1 MFKVGLDDPGPVVE
15 DGLLMV
21 KNGHT
26 RVPTVDYAPPAGAP
40 TAVEVVRLS
49 TLRGRTSRLRSF
61 SLPSR
66 ITFHR
71 ILTLSRGA
79 ITHTVDF
86 ERVELRPGSW
96 LWIRPGQVQQW
107 GELGGAEGTV
117 VYFESAFLDTDT
129 ARVAGLHDSYAPSV
143 IDPDNA
149 SGSSLRTLVDQL
161 IEEFDSLGQIPL
173 EVHTAVLRHLLA
185 TLVLRLSCA
194 SEKPAGARTHPLPD
208 VFARFRA
215 LVERDFARSRDV
227 SEYAAQL
234 GYSPRTVSRATHDA
248 FGVPAK
254 QFIDQ
259 RVMLEAKRLLAH
271 DELSAAQIAT
281 FLGFPSAT
289 SFAKFFRRHTGN
301 TPGAFR
307 EAFMTVH

>member
-1 MFKVGLDDPGPVVE
+1 
-15 DGLLMV
+15 MV
-21 KNGHT
+21 NSGHT
-26 RVPTVDYAPPAGAP
+26 RVPTVDYAPPAGVP

-49 TLRGRTSRLRSF
+49 TLRDRTSRLRSF

-71 ILTLSRGA
+71 ILTLSRGV

-86 ERVELRPGSW
+86 ERVELRPGRW

-107 GELGGAEGTV
+107 GALGGAEGTV
-117 VYFESAFLDTDT
+117 VYFEPAFLDADT
-129 ARVAGLHDSYAPSV
+129 ARVAGLHDPYAPSV

-149 SGSSLRTLVDQL
+149 SGNSLRLLAGQL
-161 IEEFDSLGQIPL
+161 LEEFDSLGEIPL
-173 EVHTAVLRHLLA
+173 QVHTAVLRHLLA
-185 TLVLRLSCA
+185 TLVLRLSHA
-194 SEKPAGARTHPLPD
+194 GDQPAGARTRPLPE

-234 GYSPRTVSRATHDA
+234 GYSPRTVSRATHEA
-248 FGVPAK
+248 FGIAAK
-254 QFIDQ
+254 QFIDR
-259 RVMLEAKRLLAH
+259 RVTLEAKRLLAH

-281 FLGFPSAT
+281 YLGFTSAT
-289 SFAKFFRRHTGN
+289 NFTKFFRRHTGS

-307 EAFMTVH
+307 EAVATGYEDDLDR

>member
-1 MFKVGLDDPGPVVE
+1 
-15 DGLLMV
+15 
-21 KNGHT
+21 
-26 RVPTVDYAPPAGAP
+26 
-40 TAVEVVRLS
+40 VEVVRLS
-49 TLRGRTSRLRSF
+49 TLRDRTSRLRSF

-71 ILTLSRGA
+71 ILTLSRGV

-86 ERVELRPGSW
+86 ERVELRPGRW

-107 GELGGAEGTV
+107 GALGGAEGTV
-117 VYFESAFLDTDT
+117 VYFEPAFLDADT

-149 SGSSLRTLVDQL
+149 SGNSLRLLAGQL
-161 IEEFDSLGQIPL
+161 LEEFDSLGEIPL
-173 EVHTAVLRHLLA
+173 QVHTAVLRHLLA
-185 TLVLRLSCA
+185 TLVLRLSHA
-194 SEKPAGARTHPLPD
+194 GDQPAGARTRPLPE

-234 GYSPRTVSRATHDA
+234 GYSPRTVSRATHEA
-248 FGVPAK
+248 FGIAAK
-254 QFIDQ
+254 QFIDR
-259 RVMLEAKRLLAH
+259 RVTLEAKRLLAH
-271 DELSAAQIAT
+271 DELSAAQIARY
-281 FLGFPSAT
+281 LGFTSAT
-289 SFAKFFRRHTGN
+289 NFTKFFRRHTGS

-307 EAFMTVH
+307 EAVATGYEDDLDR

>member
-1 MFKVGLDDPGPVVE
+1 M
-15 DGLLMV
+15 
-21 KNGHT
+21 
-26 RVPTVDYAPPAGAP
+26 VDYAPPAGVP

-49 TLRGRTSRLRSF
+49 TLRDRTSRLRSF

-71 ILTLSRGA
+71 ILTLSRGV

-86 ERVELRPGSW
+86 ERVELRPGRW

-107 GELGGAEGTV
+107 GALGGAEGTV
-117 VYFESAFLDTDT
+117 VYFEPAFLDADT

-149 SGSSLRTLVDQL
+149 SGNSLRLLAGQL
-161 IEEFDSLGQIPL
+161 LEEFDSLGEIPL
-173 EVHTAVLRHLLA
+173 QVHTAVLRHLLA
-185 TLVLRLSCA
+185 TLVLRLSHA
-194 SEKPAGARTHPLPD
+194 GDQPAGARTRPLPE

-234 GYSPRTVSRATHDA
+234 GYSPRTVSRATHEA
-248 FGVPAK
+248 FGIAAK
-254 QFIDQ
+254 QFIDR
-259 RVMLEAKRLLAH
+259 RVTLEAKRLLVH

-281 FLGFPSAT
+281 NLGFTSAT
-289 SFAKFFRRHTGN
+289 NFTKFFRRHTGS

-307 EAFMTVH
+307 EAVATGYEDDLDR

>member
-1 MFKVGLDDPGPVVE
+1 
-15 DGLLMV
+15 MV
-21 KNGHT
+21 NSGHT
-26 RVPTVDYAPPAGAP
+26 RVPTVNFAPPAGVP
-40 TAVEVVRLS
+40 TGLEVVRLS
-49 TLRGRTSRLRSF
+49 TLHGRTSRLRSF

-71 ILTLSRGA
+71 ILTLSRGV

-86 ERVELRPGSW
+86 ERVELRPGRW

-107 GELGGAEGTV
+107 GELDGAEGTV
-117 VYFESAFLDTDT
+117 VYFEPAFLDADT

-149 SGSSLRTLVDQL
+149 SGNSLRTLAGQL
-161 IEEFDSLGQIPL
+161 LEEFDSLGEIPL

-185 TLVLRLSCA
+185 ALVLRLSHA
-194 SEKPAGARTHPLPD
+194 GDQPAGARTRPLAE

-215 LVERDFARSRDV
+215 LVERDFARSRYV

-234 GYSPRTVSRATHDA
+234 GYSPRTVSRATHEA
-248 FGVPAK
+248 FGIAAK
-254 QFIDQ
+254 QFIDR
-259 RVMLEAKRLLAH
+259 RVTLEAKRLLVH

-281 FLGFPSAT
+281 YLGFTSAT
-289 SFAKFFRRHTGN
+289 NFTKFFRHHTGS

-307 EAFMTVH
+307 EAVATGYEDDLDR

>member
-1 MFKVGLDDPGPVVE
+1 
-15 DGLLMV
+15 MV
-21 KNGHT
+21 NSGHT
-26 RVPTVDYAPPAGAP
+26 RVPTVDYAPPAGVP

-49 TLRGRTSRLRSF
+49 TLRDRTSRLRSF

-71 ILTLSRGA
+71 ILTLSRGV

-86 ERVELRPGSW
+86 ERVELRPGRW

-107 GELGGAEGTV
+107 GALGGAEGTV
-117 VYFESAFLDTDT
+117 VYFEPAFLDADT

-149 SGSSLRTLVDQL
+149 SGNSLRLLAGQL
-161 IEEFDSLGQIPL
+161 LEEFDSLGEIPL
-173 EVHTAVLRHLLA
+173 QVHTAVLRHLLA
-185 TLVLRLSCA
+185 TLVLRLSHA
-194 SEKPAGARTHPLPD
+194 GDQPAGARTRPLPE

-234 GYSPRTVSRATHDA
+234 GYSPRTVSRATHEA
-248 FGVPAK
+248 FGIAAK
-254 QFIDQ
+254 QFIDR
-259 RVMLEAKRLLAH
+259 RVTLEAKRLLVH

-281 FLGFPSAT
+281 NLGFTSAT
-289 SFAKFFRRHTGN
+289 NFTKFFRRHTGS

-307 EAFMTVH
+307 EAVATGYEDDLDR

>member
-1 MFKVGLDDPGPVVE
+1 
-15 DGLLMV
+15 MV
-21 KNGHT
+21 NSGHT
-26 RVPTVDYAPPAGAP
+26 RVPMVDYAPPAGVP

-49 TLRGRTSRLRSF
+49 TLRDRTSRLRSF

-71 ILTLSRGA
+71 ILTLSRGV

-86 ERVELRPGSW
+86 ERVELRPGRW

-107 GELGGAEGTV
+107 GALGGAEGTV
-117 VYFESAFLDTDT
+117 VYFEPAFLDADT

-149 SGSSLRTLVDQL
+149 SGNSLRLLAGQL
-161 IEEFDSLGQIPL
+161 LEEFDSLGEIPL
-173 EVHTAVLRHLLA
+173 QVHTAVLRHLLA
-185 TLVLRLSCA
+185 TLVLRLSHA
-194 SEKPAGARTHPLPD
+194 GDQPAGARTRPLPE

-234 GYSPRTVSRATHDA
+234 GYSPRTVSRATHEA
-248 FGVPAK
+248 FGIAAK
-254 QFIDQ
+254 QFIDR
-259 RVMLEAKRLLAH
+259 RVTLEAKRLLVH

-281 FLGFPSAT
+281 NLGFTSAT
-289 SFAKFFRRHTGN
+289 NFTKFFRRHTGS

-307 EAFMTVH
+307 EAVATGYEDDLDR

>member
-1 MFKVGLDDPGPVVE
+1 
-15 DGLLMV
+15 MV
-21 KNGHT
+21 NSGHT
-26 RVPTVDYAPPAGAP
+26 RVPTVDYAPPAGVP

-49 TLRGRTSRLRSF
+49 TLRDRTSRLRSF
-61 SLPSR
+61 SVPSR

-71 ILTLSRGA
+71 ILTLSRGV

-86 ERVELRPGSW
+86 ERVELRPGRW

-107 GELGGAEGTV
+107 GALGGAEGTV
-117 VYFESAFLDTDT
+117 VYFEPAFLDADT
-129 ARVAGLHDSYAPSV
+129 ARVAGLHDPYAPSV

-149 SGSSLRTLVDQL
+149 SGNSLRLLAGQL
-161 IEEFDSLGQIPL
+161 LEEFDSLGEIPL
-173 EVHTAVLRHLLA
+173 QVHTAVLRHLLA
-185 TLVLRLSCA
+185 TLVLRLSHA
-194 SEKPAGARTHPLPD
+194 GDQPAGARTRPLPE

-234 GYSPRTVSRATHDA
+234 GYSPRTVSRATHEA
-248 FGVPAK
+248 FGIAAK
-254 QFIDQ
+254 QFIDR
-259 RVMLEAKRLLAH
+259 RVTLEAKRLLAH

-281 FLGFPSAT
+281 YLGFTSAT
-289 SFAKFFRRHTGN
+289 NFTKFFRRHTGS

-307 EAFMTVH
+307 EAVATGYEDDLDR

>member
-1 MFKVGLDDPGPVVE
+1 
-15 DGLLMV
+15 MV
-21 KNGHT
+21 NSGHT
-26 RVPTVDYAPPAGAP
+26 RVPTVDYAPPAGVP

-49 TLRGRTSRLRSF
+49 TLRDRTSRLRSF

-71 ILTLSRGA
+71 ILTLSRGV

-86 ERVELRPGSW
+86 ERVELRPGRW

-107 GELGGAEGTV
+107 GALGGAEGTV
-117 VYFESAFLDTDT
+117 VYFEPAFLDADT

-149 SGSSLRTLVDQL
+149 SGNSLRLLAGQL
-161 IEEFDSLGQIPL
+161 LEEFDSLGEIPL
-173 EVHTAVLRHLLA
+173 QVHTAVLRHLLA
-185 TLVLRLSCA
+185 TLVLRLSHA
-194 SEKPAGARTHPLPD
+194 GDQPAGARTRPLPE

-234 GYSPRTVSRATHDA
+234 GYSPRTVSRATHEA
-248 FGVPAK
+248 FGIAAK
-254 QFIDQ
+254 QFIDR
-259 RVMLEAKRLLAH
+259 RVTLEAKRLLAH
-271 DELSAAQIAT
+271 DELSAAQIARY
-281 FLGFPSAT
+281 LGFTSAT
-289 SFAKFFRRHTGN
+289 NFIKFFRRHTGS

-307 EAFMTVH
+307 EAVATGYEDDLDR